1 MKQFLKKAAIWCN
14 HGLLVLC
21 LFILPST
28 FLFTFIFSHSENT
41 KSLLV
46 QSKVY
51 DTLSRT
57 IASAS
62 AGSLQ
67 NSGVTYGLSEDV
79 VRHASEVA
87 FSPSK
92 MKKTSEALIDNAYEW
107 LNGEKPT
114 LKLELNLNSNQ
125 KEFLQVLSDSLVKT
139 TSEKP
144 VCTNEQIQQLAQ
156 NQSTILQ
163 APCRPSDMDLSTIKE
178 QFSQDNPNIQL
189 TTQKV
194 SDLTSN
200 DSQIAQQP
208 GMTTAPEIGNTLYG
222 VSIPVVFGVLSGSFY
237 IVLFLLI
244 IAFIILVVLIRDSQ
258 KYISNIAK
266 PLLTTG
272 VLLVVY
278 GLLSWW
284 IVSQNLLSKFIPG
297 EQGKLTEKTMH
308 TFALISIKTVL
319 IFGGTYILCSAI
331 LFIFHHRGR
340 KQQLAELP
348 KAETPPTPP
357 KDTDRLEPLA

>member
-1 MKQFLKKAAIWCN
+1 M
-14 HGLLVLC
+14 LC

-46 QSKVY
+46 KSKVY
-51 DTLSRT
+51 DTLSST

-62 AGSLQ
+62 ASSLQ

-87 FSPSK
+87 FSPNK
-92 MKKTSEALIDNAYEW
+92 MQKTSETLIDNTYAW
-107 LNGEKPT
+107 LNGHKPT

-125 KEFLQVLSDSLVKT
+125 KEFLHVLSDSLVKT

-144 VCTNEQIQQLAQ
+144 ICTNEQIQQITQ
-156 NQSTILQ
+156 NQDTILQ
-163 APCRPSDMDLSTIKE
+163 APCRPSNMDLNTIKE

-194 SDLTSN
+194 SNLASN
-200 DSQIAQQP
+200 DSQIAQQT
-208 GMTTAPEIGNTLYG
+208 GMTTAPEVGNTLYG
-222 VSIPVVFGVLSGSFY
+222 VSIPVVFDALSASFY
-237 IVLFLLI
+237 
-244 IAFIILVVLIRDSQ
+244 VVLLVLIVAFLILFAIIRDTQ
-258 KYISNIAK
+258 KYISNVAK

-284 IVSQNLLSKFIPG
+284 IVNQNLLSKFIPG

-308 TFALISIKTVL
+308 TFALMSIKTVL
-319 IFGGTYILCSAI
+319 IFGIIYIILSLI
-331 LFIFHHRGR
+331 LFVLYRRFRE
-340 KQQLAELP
+340 KQIVSTIAAEQAP
-348 KAETPPTPP
+348 VRTEVVSK
-357 KDTDRLEPLA
+357 

>member
-1 MKQFLKKAAIWCN
+1 MKKIAIWFN

-28 FLFTFIFSHSENT
+28 FLFTFIFSHPENT
-41 KSLLV
+41 KNLLV
-46 QSKVY
+46 QSKIY
-51 DTLSRT
+51 DTLSKT

-62 AGSLQ
+62 ASSLQ
-67 NSGVTYGLSEDV
+67 GSGVTYGLSEDV

-92 MKKTSEALIDNAYEW
+92 MQKTSESLIDNAYAW
-107 LNGEKPT
+107 LNGDKPT

-144 VCTNEQIQQLAQ
+144 VCTNEQIQQIAQ
-156 NQSTILQ
+156 SQETILQ
-163 APCRPSDMDLSTIKE
+163 APCRPSNLDLNTIKE

-194 SDLTSN
+194 SNLTNN
-200 DSQIAQQP
+200 DSQIAQQT
-208 GMTTAPEIGNTLYG
+208 GATTAPEINNTLYG
-222 VSIPVVFGVLSGSFY
+222 VSIPVIFDILSSSFY
-237 IVLFLLI
+237 IVLFV
-244 IAFIILVVLIRDSQ
+244 LVVAFLILFALIRDTQ
-258 KYISNIAK
+258 KYISNVAK

-272 VLLVVY
+272 ILLVVY
-278 GLLSWW
+278 GFLSLW
-284 IVSQNLLSKFIPG
+284 IVNQNLLSKFIPG

-308 TFALISIKTVL
+308 TFAFISIKTVL
-319 IFGGTYILCSAI
+319 IFGGIYIVCSAI

-340 KQQLAELP
+340 KQKQVEILKTETVETAPPADTEKSLP
-348 KAETPPTPP
+348 LT
-357 KDTDRLEPLA
+357 